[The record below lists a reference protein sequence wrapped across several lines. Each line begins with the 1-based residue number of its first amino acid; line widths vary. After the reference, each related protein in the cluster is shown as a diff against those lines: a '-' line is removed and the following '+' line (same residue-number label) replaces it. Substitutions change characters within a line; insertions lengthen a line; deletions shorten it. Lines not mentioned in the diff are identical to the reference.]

1 MIAFTTCPTIDY
13 VRDGRPM
20 LPRAAA
26 TQGLASYIEAAWP
39 SSVAVSLHV
48 ALHGDLA
55 DADILAGTPLSDA
68 PVATAARQMQAYM
81 SERRA

>member
-1 MIAFTTCPTIDY
+1 MIAFTTCPTIDH

-20 LPRAAA
+20 LPPTAVM
-26 TQGLASYIEAAWP
+26 QGLASYIEATWP

-55 DADILAGTPLSDA
+55 EADIPAGTLLSDA
-68 PVATAARQMQAYM
+68 PVATASRQMQAYM